1 MEARPSRTVKID
13 IVRPSPFASATWNK
27 EQRNAFAALA
37 AVDETWPGST
47 FKFTRH
53 VSYRAGCSLFSQWA
67 LDQLLQKD
75 RRLEPHV
82 RFDLPTHG
90 RMFVHAHESEEEK
103 KVVWQGKGG
112 NAAIQRRKNLEN
124 RQPRLLSD
132 FRFRL
137 YPAVRVRVRPP
148 RPQEAKASE

>member
-1 MEARPSRTVKID
+1 MGSGPTITKRPTSGAARAVRSANTRAH
-13 IVRPSPFASATWNK
+13 VRP
-27 EQRNAFAALA
+27 R
-37 AVDETWPGST
+37 
-47 FKFTRH
+47 
-53 VSYRAGCSLFSQWA
+53 
-67 LDQLLQKD
+67 
-75 RRLEPHV
+75 
-82 RFDLPTHG
+82 
-90 RMFVHAHESEEEK
+90 EEEK